1 MYSSA
6 NYLKKLVDFKT
17 YNLPRDLDSDEDIF
31 QMEQLQPTN
40 PLIVQILQKIYAK
53 ALFVLEA
60 NDDIKV
66 QCKASEVLLLQI
78 MS

>member
-6 NYLKKLVDFKT
+6 NYLKRLVDFKT

-53 ALFVLEA
+53 ALVVLEA